1 MGQVMGQ
8 GPSCDWIRGSFIKMR
23 PLSLICFETPALKLL
38 DNAAA
43 GRANVTTRSWT
54 YPFPGSS
61 LWGFSTGGIAVKTL
75 KHSGADRGTW
85 SIAAAGILLAG
96 LLMASSPQ
104 TSAVEQS
111 AARPEAVAGTQAPGT
126 AVASGQAD
134 AEVRAK
140 ARPVLEEFQQSPA
153 VFIENQGQWEDA
165 SIRFTMNATGANAG
179 LTDQGVRFQLFQR
192 EAEQPIGPMG
202 PIRPIGQMEMKTR
215 REAVRGATVRSATKM
230 KEFAIRFQ
238 GARAVAPAGDGKS
251 EQVFHYRRGEP
262 ARWRE
267 NVPSWDAAVYRGL
280 WEGIDLRVTGRR
292 TGIKY
297 EFLVSPGAD
306 WRKIRLRYE
315 GVEGLALRADGSLE
329 LNLGEGWKPLADAA
343 PYIYQDTAGGRKQV
357 AGKCVLT
364 DAGAGPPENGRIC
377 GFEIT
382 GPFDPALAL
391 VIDPELEWSTYLG
404 GSGGDY
410 GEDIAVDTAGNVF
423 VTGRTTSFGWV
434 SGGLDTTFSGNSDAF
449 VAKLSGSGAHL
460 WSTYLGGD
468 LDDAGYSIALDGT
481 GNVLVTGTTY
491 STGWVSGG
499 YDTTFNGE
507 YDAFVVKL
515 SGSGAHVW
523 STYVGGGSRD
533 QGKGIGVNGAGDVFL
548 TGQTNSINWVSGGYD
563 TTYNL
568 GSYPYGGDAF
578 AAKLS
583 KNGAHLWSTYLGGS
597 DDECGYCVKADGSGN
612 VFVTGDTYSSG
623 WIWGGYDTTHDSW
636 DRDAF
641 VVKLS
646 GSGAHLW
653 STYLGASGDDYGY
666 GMAVDGTGN
675 VFVTGSTFSSGWVSG
690 GFNTTHNGGDDA
702 FVVELSGSGAHLW
715 STYLGG
721 SANDHGHGIAL
732 DGAGNVFVAGDTSS
746 SGWVSGG
753 FDTTLDGGDDAF
765 VAKLSVSGSYLWS
778 SYLGGNAGDAGYAI
792 AVDGA
797 RNVFVTGATASS
809 NWVSGGYDTT
819 FNGGGYDAFVCKI
832 KDLTGSLRVTINPP
846 GSVAAGA
853 KWRRAGTANWLDS
866 GYTESGI
873 STGVYTV
880 EFKDIPG
887 WTKPGDVEVTISG
900 GQTTNAGGLYQ
911 EPRCTLAWSS
921 YLGGSGDDRGYG
933 IAVDGA
939 GNVFVT
945 GRTDSSGWVS
955 GGFDT
960 AFNGGDGDAFA
971 AKVSGSGAHLWSTY
985 LGGSGDE
992 WGWGIA
998 LDRAGNVLVTGETTS
1013 SGWVSG
1019 GFDTTH
1025 NGYYDAFVVK
1035 LSGSGSH
1042 LWSTYLGG
1050 SDNDGGG
1057 GIAVDG
1063 AGNVLV
1069 TGGTWSSG
1077 WVSGGFDTT
1086 FNYGSDAF
1094 AAKLS
1099 GSGSHLWSTYLGG
1112 IYNDWGYG
1120 IAVDATGKVLVTGDT
1135 ASFGWVSGGFDTTH
1149 NGGYDAFVAELSGS
1163 GSHLWSTYLG
1173 GSDDDHGYGIAM
1185 DGAGDVFVTGYTKS
1199 AGWVSGGFDTTHNG
1213 LQDAF
1218 VAELSGSG
1226 AHLWSTYLG
1235 GSADDQGWS
1244 IAVGGA
1250 GTAFVTGSTA
1260 SSDWVSRGF
1269 GTTNNGGAD
1278 AFVAELSG
1286 RGAHLWSTYLGGIGG
1301 DFGTGIAVDRAGN
1314 VFLTGVTESS
1324 GWVSGGFDTTYNG
1337 GAYDAFVA
1345 KILNRLGPCKVASG
1359 AWQLYE

>member
-1 MGQVMGQ
+1 
-8 GPSCDWIRGSFIKMR
+8 
-23 PLSLICFETPALKLL
+23 
-38 DNAAA
+38 
-43 GRANVTTRSWT
+43 
-54 YPFPGSS
+54 
-61 LWGFSTGGIAVKTL
+61 VKTL

-85 SIAAAGILLAG
+85 SAAAAGILLAG
-96 LLMASSPQ
+96 LLMAASAE
-104 TSAVEQS
+104 TSAVETP
-111 AARPEAVAGTQAPGT
+111 AWKAETIPGTQAPGT
-126 AVASGQAD
+126 AVASGQPD
-134 AEVRAK
+134 AEARAK
-140 ARPVLEEFQQSPA
+140 ARPVLERFQQSPA

-165 SIRFTMNATGANAG
+165 SMRFAMNAMGANTG
-179 LTDQGVRFQLFQR
+179 LTGQGVRFQLFQR
-192 EAEQPIGPMG
+192 EAEQPIGP
-202 PIRPIGQMEMKTR
+202 IGQIGQIRQMDMRTH
-215 REAVRGATVRSATKM
+215 REAVRGATVRGATKM
-230 KEFAIRFQ
+230 KEFGIRFE

-251 EQVFHYRRGEP
+251 EQVFHFRRGEQ

-280 WEGIDLRVTGRR
+280 WEGVDLRVTGRR
-292 TGIKY
+292 TGVKY

-315 GVEGLALRADGSLE
+315 GVEGLNLRADGSLE
-329 LNLGEGWKPLADAA
+329 LNLGEGWRPLADAA
-343 PYIYQDTAGGRKQV
+343 PYIYQESAGGRKQV
-357 AGKCVLT
+357 AGKYALVNPRV
-364 DAGAGPPENGRIC
+364 DSGAGSPEVGQEEARQAGRIC

-391 VIDPELEWSTYLG
+391 VIDPDLEWSTYLG
-404 GSGGDY
+404 GSGSDY
-410 GEDIAVDTAGNVF
+410 GEDIVADSAGNVF
-423 VTGRTTSFGWV
+423 VTGWTTSFGWV
-434 SGGLDTTFSGNSDAF
+434 SGGFDTAFSGNSDAF
-449 VAKLSGSGAHL
+449 VAKLSSSGAHL
-460 WSTYLGGD
+460 WSTYLGGNND
-468 LDDAGYSIALDGT
+468 EEGYGIALDST

-533 QGKGIGVNGAGDVFL
+533 QGKGIAVDGTGNVFL
-548 TGQTNSINWVSGGYD
+548 TGQTNSVNWVSGGYD

-597 DDECGYCVKADGSGN
+597 DDECGYDVATDSSGN
-612 VFVTGDTYSSG
+612 VFVTGDTFSTG
-623 WIWGGYDTTHDSW
+623 WIWGGYDTTHDAW

-641 VVKLS
+641 VIKLS

-653 STYLGASGDDYGY
+653 STYLGASGNDYGY

-702 FVVELSGSGAHLW
+702 FVVALSGSGAHFW

-721 SANDHGHGIAL
+721 SANDRGQGIAL
-732 DGAGNVFVAGDTSS
+732 DGTGNVFVAGDTSS

-778 SYLGGNAGDAGYAI
+778 SYLGGSAGDAGYAI
-792 AVDGA
+792 AVDSA
-797 RNVFVTGATASS
+797 RNVFVTGATSS
-809 NWVSGGYDTT
+809 SGWVSGGYDTT
-819 FNGGGYDAFVCKI
+819 FNGGGYDAFVAKI
-832 KDLTGSLRVTINPP
+832 QDLTGSLRVTINPP

-853 KWRRAGTANWLDS
+853 KWRRVGTTSWLDS
-866 GYTESGI
+866 GYTESGL
-873 STGVYTV
+873 STGKYTV
-880 EFKDIPG
+880 EFKDITG
-887 WTKPGDVEVTISG
+887 WIKPGDVEVTISAD
-900 GQTTNAGGLYQ
+900 QTTNAGGLYQ

-945 GRTDSSGWVS
+945 GRTASSGWVS

-960 AFNGGDGDAFA
+960 AFNGGDGDAFV
-971 AKVSGSGAHLWSTY
+971 AKLSGSGAHLWSSY
-985 LGGSGDE
+985 LGGSGDD
-992 WGWGIA
+992 WGWGVA
-998 LDRAGNVLVTGETTS
+998 VDGAGNVLVTGQTMS

-1025 NGYYDAFVVK
+1025 NGYYDVFVVK

-1042 LWSTYLGG
+1042 LWSTYMGG
-1050 SDNDGGG
+1050 SDNDGGYS
-1057 GIAVDG
+1057 IAVDTL
-1063 AGNVLV
+1063 GNVLV

-1086 FNYGSDAF
+1086 FNYGGDAF

-1112 IYNDWGYG
+1112 IYKDWGYG
-1120 IAVDATGKVLVTGDT
+1120 IAVDGTGNVFVTGDT
-1135 ASFGWVSGGFDTTH
+1135 LSPGWVSGGSDTTH
-1149 NGGYDAFVAELSGS
+1149 NGGHDAFVVGLSGS

-1173 GSDDDHGYGIAM
+1173 GSGNDGGSGIAA
-1185 DGAGDVFVTGYTKS
+1185 DRAGNVLVTGFTLS
-1199 AGWVSGGFDTTHNG
+1199 SDWVSGGFDTTYNG
-1213 LQDAF
+1213 MEDAF
-1218 VAELSGSG
+1218 VVKLSGSGGHLWSTYLGGSGNDEGWGITVNGAGNPFVTGMTQSSGWVSRGFGATPNGGSDPFVAKLSASG

-1235 GSADDQGWS
+1235 GSGNDY
-1244 IAVGGA
+1244 GA
-1250 GTAFVTGSTA
+1250 
-1260 SSDWVSRGF
+1260 
-1269 GTTNNGGAD
+1269 
-1278 AFVAELSG
+1278 
-1286 RGAHLWSTYLGGIGG
+1286 
-1301 DFGTGIAVDRAGN
+1301 GIAVDRAGN
-1314 VFLTGVTESS
+1314 AFVTGVTESS

-1345 KILNRLGPCKVASG
+1345 KILDQVSPCKAAPG
-1359 AWQLYE
+1359 TWQLYE